1 MPKKNDKTATT
12 KSEAL
17 KRSEDNTSAMIEA
30 EKQRVTMLQRG
41 NEREGDGPK
50 ADLKRA
56 VMPERRTGI
65 GVGCRSHRERTISM
79 TQQSGRYGYKPNER
93 NGMSEQAIDKTRE
106 LAEEALDRA
115 DEWLKP
121 TGLSIKER
129 PMTVLAV
136 VGGLAFA
143 AGAIW
148 MLRNSRQQSRYQ
160 EMLGTLSDLP
170 RRAGWR

>member
-1 MPKKNDKTATT
+1 
-12 KSEAL
+12 
-17 KRSEDNTSAMIEA
+17 
-30 EKQRVTMLQRG
+30 
-41 NEREGDGPK
+41 
-50 ADLKRA
+50 
-56 VMPERRTGI
+56 
-65 GVGCRSHRERTISM
+65 M

-93 NGMSEQAIDKTRE
+93 NGMSEQVVDKTKE

-143 AGAIW
+143 AGAFW
-148 MLRNSRQQSRYQ
+148 MLKNSRQQSRYD
-160 EMLGTLSDLP
+160 ELVATLADLP
-170 RRAGWR
+170 RRAGWRS

>member
-1 MPKKNDKTATT
+1 
-12 KSEAL
+12 
-17 KRSEDNTSAMIEA
+17 
-30 EKQRVTMLQRG
+30 
-41 NEREGDGPK
+41 
-50 ADLKRA
+50 
-56 VMPERRTGI
+56 
-65 GVGCRSHRERTISM
+65 
-79 TQQSGRYGYKPNER
+79 
-93 NGMSEQAIDKTRE
+93 MSEQATDRTKE

-143 AGAIW
+143 AGAAFW
-148 MLRNSRQQSRYQ
+148 MLKSQKRSRYD
-160 EMLGTLSDLP
+160 EVLATLSDLP

>member
-1 MPKKNDKTATT
+1 MNGFPGSTIGA
-12 KSEAL
+12 
-17 KRSEDNTSAMIEA
+17 
-30 EKQRVTMLQRG
+30 RV
-41 NEREGDGPK
+41 ERPLSRDVDGSRK
-50 ADLKRA
+50 
-56 VMPERRTGI
+56 E
-65 GVGCRSHRERTISM
+65 HSM

-143 AGAIW
+143 AGAFW
-148 MLRNSRQQSRYQ
+148 MLRNSRQQQSRYDQ
-160 EMLGTLSDLP
+160 VLASLSDLP

>member
-1 MPKKNDKTATT
+1 
-12 KSEAL
+12 
-17 KRSEDNTSAMIEA
+17 
-30 EKQRVTMLQRG
+30 
-41 NEREGDGPK
+41 
-50 ADLKRA
+50 
-56 VMPERRTGI
+56 
-65 GVGCRSHRERTISM
+65 M
-79 TQQSGRYGYKPNER
+79 TQQSGRHGYKPDER

-143 AGAIW
+143 AGAVW
-148 MLRNSRQQSRYQ
+148 MLRNFRRQQSRYDQ
-160 EMLGTLSDLP
+160 VLATLSDLP

>member
-1 MPKKNDKTATT
+1 MPNGAL
-12 KSEAL
+12 SARAERSASRNVEAYE
-17 KRSEDNTSAMIEA
+17 RSS
-30 EKQRVTMLQRG
+30 R
-41 NEREGDGPK
+41 
-50 ADLKRA
+50 
-56 VMPERRTGI
+56 
-65 GVGCRSHRERTISM
+65 M

-93 NGMSEQAIDKTRE
+93 SGMSEEAIDKTRE
-106 LAEEALDRA
+106 LAEEALERA

-143 AGAIW
+143 AGAVW
-148 MLRNSRQQSRYQ
+148 MLRNFRRQQSRYDQ
-160 EMLGTLSDLP
+160 VLATLSDLP

>member
-1 MPKKNDKTATT
+1 
-12 KSEAL
+12 
-17 KRSEDNTSAMIEA
+17 
-30 EKQRVTMLQRG
+30 
-41 NEREGDGPK
+41 
-50 ADLKRA
+50 
-56 VMPERRTGI
+56 
-65 GVGCRSHRERTISM
+65 M
-79 TQQSGRYGYKPNER
+79 TQQSGRYGYKPGQR
-93 NGMSEQAIDKTRE
+93 NGMSEQVADKTKE

-143 AGAIW
+143 AGAFW
-148 MLRNSRQQSRYQ
+148 MLTSSRQQSRYDQ
-160 EMLGTLSDLP
+160 VLATLSDLP

>member
-1 MPKKNDKTATT
+1 M
-12 KSEAL
+12 S
-17 KRSEDNTSAMIEA
+17 
-30 EKQRVTMLQRG
+30 
-41 NEREGDGPK
+41 
-50 ADLKRA
+50 
-56 VMPERRTGI
+56 
-65 GVGCRSHRERTISM
+65 
-79 TQQSGRYGYKPNER
+79 QQSERYGYKPNER
-93 NGMSEQAIDKTRE
+93 NGMADQVADRTKE

-143 AGAIW
+143 AGAAFW
-148 MLRNSRQQSRYQ
+148 MLKNSRQQSRY
-160 EMLGTLSDLP
+160 EELVATLSDLP

>member
-1 MPKKNDKTATT
+1 
-12 KSEAL
+12 
-17 KRSEDNTSAMIEA
+17 
-30 EKQRVTMLQRG
+30 
-41 NEREGDGPK
+41 
-50 ADLKRA
+50 
-56 VMPERRTGI
+56 
-65 GVGCRSHRERTISM
+65 M

-143 AGAIW
+143 AGRDLDVTQLPAAVP
-148 MLRNSRQQSRYQ
+148 LRGNAR
-160 EMLGTLSDLP
+160 TLSDLP